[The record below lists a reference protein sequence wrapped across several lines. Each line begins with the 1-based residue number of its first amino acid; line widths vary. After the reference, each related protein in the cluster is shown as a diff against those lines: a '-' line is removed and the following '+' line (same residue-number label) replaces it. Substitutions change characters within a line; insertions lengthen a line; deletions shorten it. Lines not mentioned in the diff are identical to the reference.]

1 MSNGETPKKIPTFLS
16 FSYTFSATK
25 QGITDKIFLKK
36 CVTPLIFFNW
46 RSGWRWRRVHG
57 TLMIMDFNGPQGVK
71 AQRKIT
77 QQITTHTNPKKT
89 KKLVRVS
96 HWKPKA
102 ESFITKSLKTQRI
115 PPMWK
120 KKKQSHPKP

>member
-1 MSNGETPKKIPTFLS
+1 MSNGETRKKIPTFLS

-25 QGITDKIFLKK
+25 QGITDKKK
-36 CVTPLIFFNW
+36 KKSVTPLIFFFNW

-77 QQITTHTNPKKT
+77 QQITTHTNSKKT
-89 KKLVRVS
+89 KKAGASL
-96 HWKPKA
+96 
-102 ESFITKSLKTQRI
+102 TLKTQ
-115 PPMWK
+115 
-120 KKKQSHPKP
+120 S